1 MAKSVMKELEEV
13 SAWVQLLS
21 LWSPDCKSLRPTYL
35 PQFSSIAQI
44 LEQLYEIAGEAP
56 AKNNLISFQCHSYS
70 TKQKETRVHRIVQT
84 LSQVLSPPSNT
95 NKRTPHYLLRANAIA
110 KRVRVRNSRP
120 EEVGKPTTSEAGH
133 MGPRWDTPFLA
144 RNQVICSQF
153 QLKARLSQ
161 EDHWNSGV
169 QNQPAKHEKPYLK
182 KNKKQRKDK
191 AGNCPFS
198 SKPV

>member
-21 LWSPDCKSLRPTYL
+21 LWSPDCKSLCPTYL
-35 PQFSSIAQI
+35 PQFISIAQI

-56 AKNNLISFQCHSYS
+56 AKNNLTNFQCHSHS

-84 LSQVLSPPSNT
+84 FSQVLSPPSNT

-120 EEVGKPTTSEAGH
+120 EEVGKANNLRSRSHGTKMRHPLSSQEQGNMLTVPAQSEVEPGGSLELWSSKPACKT
-133 MGPRWDTPFLA
+133 WKT
-144 RNQVICSQF
+144 
-153 QLKARLSQ
+153 LSQ
-161 EDHWNSGV
+161 KE
-169 QNQPAKHEKPYLK
+169 
-182 KNKKQRKDK
+182 KKQRKDK